1 MKTHALKAGEVGPA
15 MSETYETVLS
25 ILVDRFKVDR
35 ATATSDS
42 TLSDLELDSLFIVE
56 FALTLEER
64 FGVTISEDALSSS
77 DTLSAVAELVDR
89 RRREAGLAS

>member
-1 MKTHALKAGEVGPA
+1 

-42 TLSDLELDSLFIVE
+42 TLADLELDSLFIVE
-56 FALTLEER
+56 FALTLEDR
-64 FGVTISEDALSSS
+64 FGVSISEDALSSS
-77 DTLSAVAELVDR
+77 DTLFAVAELVEQ